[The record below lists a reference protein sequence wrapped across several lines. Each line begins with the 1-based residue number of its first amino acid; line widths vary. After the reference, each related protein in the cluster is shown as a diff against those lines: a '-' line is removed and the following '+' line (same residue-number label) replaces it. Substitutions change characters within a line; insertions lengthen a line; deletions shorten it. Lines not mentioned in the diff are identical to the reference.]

1 MSRMKKWLLRG
12 LMILAGLAVLL
23 AGVVALQ
30 PADYSV
36 ERSITI
42 RSGPGP
48 VFAQLETL
56 KAWDHWNPSTKL
68 DPNAR
73 VEFSGPPSGKG
84 ASMAWWGNAEVGEGT
99 MTITGWQQDKLVELE
114 QVFVKPMAG
123 KAMIK
128 LMLAPESESPAS
140 TRVTMRLEG
149 SNGFLGKAACLM
161 MNMDEMVGGIFAK
174 GLANLKELV
183 ESGKGK

>member
-1 MSRMKKWLLRG
+1 
-12 LMILAGLAVLL
+12 
-23 AGVVALQ
+23 
-30 PADYSV
+30 
-36 ERSITI
+36 
-42 RSGPGP
+42 
-48 VFAQLETL
+48 
-56 KAWDHWNPSTKL
+56 
-68 DPNAR
+68 
-73 VEFSGPPSGKG
+73 
-84 ASMAWWGNAEVGEGT
+84 MAWWGNAEVGEGT

-174 GLANLKELV
+174 GLANLKEFV